1 MHINNVSAK
10 TSIKFILFF
19 ALFAGLYTAGII
31 SAYVYLSVAAEK
43 SIAGFFSWVFTTFVS
58 VSKANPEDPWFSWI
72 LFIVL
77 PAIFY
82 IGLII
87 AIVQRCAGLSELA
100 SSLNLKSVDFLP
112 DRVKFNFNRP
122 QYNFVCGYGEIKD
135 LKMLLHTVV
144 GKNKYGSYI
153 VLNEIELKFTVVK
166 DKKFSLKN
174 TPVRPMN
181 FIYKIIDY
189 GKMVNHFSYKF
200 EGAGPHRDINE
211 KIEDYLHTGVVSIL
225 TNAAEGPVKWFSVV
239 FFIIGLVFLIAFK
252 DDINYF
258 LSKDLM
264 GLLLPGLPVAAFI
277 GVSFIFDIILIVDK
291 IQEKICKGYNGR

>member
-31 SAYVYLSVAAEK
+31 SAYVYLSFDAEK
-43 SIAGFFSWVFTTFVS
+43 TIAGFFSWVLAS
-58 VSKANPEDPWFSWI
+58 LSSQESIAD
-72 LFIVL
+72 VL
-77 PAIFY
+77 LLISLPVIFY
-82 IGLII
+82 TGLII
-87 AIVQRCAGLSELA
+87 AIVQRYLGLKKLA

-122 QYNFVCGYGEIKD
+122 QYNFVCGYGEIKN
-135 LKMLLHTVV
+135 LEMILNTTLVYTKGGRM
-144 GKNKYGSYI
+144 I
-153 VLNEIELKFTVVK
+153 VLNEIELDFTVLNNK
-166 DKKFSLKN
+166 SFSLKN

-200 EGAGPHRDINE
+200 EGAGTQPDIKE
-211 KIEDYLHTGVVSIL
+211 KIEDYLQTGVEPIL
-225 TNAAEGPVKWFSVV
+225 TSTAEVYAKWFSVL

-258 LSKDLM
+258 LFKDFT

-291 IQEKICKGYNGR
+291 IQEKICRGYNER

>member
-10 TSIKFILFF
+10 TSIKFILIFT
-19 ALFAGLYTAGII
+19 LFAGLYTAGTIL
-31 SAYVYLSVAAEK
+31 AYIYLSADVQK
-43 SIAGFFSWVFTTFVS
+43 TISGFFSWALAS
-58 VSKANPEDPWFSWI
+58 LSSQESIAD
-72 LFIVL
+72 VL
-77 PAIFY
+77 LLISLPVIFY
-82 IGLII
+82 TGLII
-87 AIVQRCAGLSELA
+87 AIVQRYLGLKKLA

-122 QYNFVCGYGEIKD
+122 QYNFVCGYGEIKN
-135 LKMLLHTVV
+135 LEMILNTTLVYTKGGRM
-144 GKNKYGSYI
+144 I
-153 VLNEIELKFTVVK
+153 VLNEIELDFTVLNNK
-166 DKKFSLKN
+166 SFSLKN

-211 KIEDYLHTGVVSIL
+211 KIEDYLQTGVVSIL
-225 TNAAEGPVKWFSVV
+225 TSAAEGPVKWFSVL

-258 LSKDLM
+258 LTKDFT

-291 IQEKICKGYNGR
+291 IQEKICRGYNGR

>member
-10 TSIKFILFF
+10 TSIKFILIFT
-19 ALFAGLYTAGII
+19 LFAGLYTAGTIL
-31 SAYVYLSVAAEK
+31 AYIYLSADVQK
-43 SIAGFFSWVFTTFVS
+43 TISGFFSWALAS
-58 VSKANPEDPWFSWI
+58 LSSQESIAD
-72 LFIVL
+72 VL
-77 PAIFY
+77 LLISLPVIFY
-82 IGLII
+82 TGLII
-87 AIVQRCAGLSELA
+87 AIVQRYLGLKKLA

-122 QYNFVCGYGEIKD
+122 QYNFVCGYGEIKN
-135 LKMLLHTVV
+135 LEMILNTTLVYTKGGRM
-144 GKNKYGSYI
+144 I
-153 VLNEIELKFTVVK
+153 VLNEIELDFTVLNNK
-166 DKKFSLKN
+166 SFSLKN

-200 EGAGPHRDINE
+200 EGAGTQPDINE
-211 KIEDYLHTGVVSIL
+211 KIEDYLQTGVVSIL
-225 TNAAEGPVKWFSVV
+225 TSAAEGPVKWFSVL

-258 LSKDLM
+258 LTKDFT

>member
-10 TSIKFILFF
+10 TSIKFILIFT
-19 ALFAGLYTAGII
+19 LFAGLYTAGTIL
-31 SAYVYLSVAAEK
+31 AYIYLSADVQK
-43 SIAGFFSWVFTTFVS
+43 TISGFFSWALAS
-58 VSKANPEDPWFSWI
+58 LSSQESIAD
-72 LFIVL
+72 VL
-77 PAIFY
+77 LLISLPVIFY
-82 IGLII
+82 TGLII
-87 AIVQRCAGLSELA
+87 AIVQRYLGLKKLA

-122 QYNFVCGYGEIKD
+122 QYNFVCGYGEIKN
-135 LKMLLHTVV
+135 LEMILNTTLVYTKGGRM
-144 GKNKYGSYI
+144 I
-153 VLNEIELKFTVVK
+153 VLNEIELDFTVLNNK
-166 DKKFSLKN
+166 SFSLKN

-200 EGAGPHRDINE
+200 EGAGTQPDINE
-211 KIEDYLHTGVVSIL
+211 KIEDYLQTGVVSIL
-225 TNAAEGPVKWFSVV
+225 TSAAEGPVKWFSVL

-258 LSKDLM
+258 LTKDFT

-291 IQEKICKGYNGR
+291 IQEKICRGYNGQ

>member
-10 TSIKFILFF
+10 TSIKFILIFT
-19 ALFAGLYTAGII
+19 LFAGLYTAGTIL
-31 SAYVYLSVAAEK
+31 AYIYLSADVQK
-43 SIAGFFSWVFTTFVS
+43 TISGFFSWALAS
-58 VSKANPEDPWFSWI
+58 LSSQESIAD
-72 LFIVL
+72 VL
-77 PAIFY
+77 LLISLPVIFY
-82 IGLII
+82 TGLII
-87 AIVQRCAGLSELA
+87 AIVQRYLGLKKLA

-122 QYNFVCGYGEIKD
+122 QYNFVCGYGEIKN
-135 LKMLLHTVV
+135 LEMILNTTLVYTKGGRM
-144 GKNKYGSYI
+144 I
-153 VLNEIELKFTVVK
+153 VLNEIELDFTVLNNK
-166 DKKFSLKN
+166 SFSLKN

-200 EGAGPHRDINE
+200 EGAGTQPDINE
-211 KIEDYLHTGVVSIL
+211 KIEDYLQTGVVSIL
-225 TNAAEGPVKWFSVV
+225 TSAAEGPVKWFSVL

>member
-1 MHINNVSAK
+1 MHINNVSTK
-10 TSIKFILFF
+10 TSIKFILIFT
-19 ALFAGLYTAGII
+19 LFAGLYTAGTIL
-31 SAYVYLSVAAEK
+31 AYIYLSADVQK
-43 SIAGFFSWVFTTFVS
+43 TISGFFSWALAS
-58 VSKANPEDPWFSWI
+58 LSSQESIAD
-72 LFIVL
+72 VL
-77 PAIFY
+77 LLISLPVIFY
-82 IGLII
+82 TGLII
-87 AIVQRCAGLSELA
+87 AIVQRYLGLKKLA

-122 QYNFVCGYGEIKD
+122 QYNFVCGYGEIKN
-135 LKMLLHTVV
+135 LEMILNTTLVYTKGGRM
-144 GKNKYGSYI
+144 I
-153 VLNEIELKFTVVK
+153 VLNEIELDFTVLNNK
-166 DKKFSLKN
+166 SFSLKN

-200 EGAGPHRDINE
+200 EGAGTQPDINE
-211 KIEDYLHTGVVSIL
+211 KIEDYLQTGVVSIL
-225 TNAAEGPVKWFSVV
+225 TSAAEGPVKWFSVL

>member
-10 TSIKFILFF
+10 TSKKYIL
-19 ALFAGLYTAGII
+19 LFSLASILYTAGII
-31 SAYVYLSVAAEK
+31 LAYVYLSADVQK
-43 SIAGFFSWVFTTFVS
+43 TIFGFFSWAAMSFDALLI
-58 VSKANPEDPWFSWI
+58 ANPEEPWVSWM
-72 LFIVL
+72 LFIIL

-87 AIVQRCAGLSELA
+87 SIIERYAGLKELA

-122 QYNFVCGYGEIKD
+122 QYNFVCGYGEIKK
-135 LKMLLHTVV
+135 LEMVLNTTLVYTKGGRM
-144 GKNKYGSYI
+144 I
-153 VLNEIELKFTVVK
+153 VLNEIELDFTVLNNK
-166 DKKFSLKN
+166 SFSLKN

-200 EGAGPHRDINE
+200 EGAGTQPDIKE
-211 KIEDYLHTGVVSIL
+211 KIEDYLRTGVEPIL
-225 TNAAEGPVKWFSVV
+225 TSTAEVYAKWFSVL

-258 LSKDLM
+258 LTKDFT
-264 GLLLPGLPVAAFI
+264 GLLLPGLPIAVFI

-291 IQEKICKGYNGR
+291 IQEKICRGYNER

>member
-19 ALFAGLYTAGII
+19 TLFAGLYTAGII
-31 SAYVYLSVAAEK
+31 LAYVYLSADVQK
-43 SIAGFFSWVFTTFVS
+43 TISGFFSWALAS
-58 VSKANPEDPWFSWI
+58 LSSQESIAD
-72 LFIVL
+72 VL
-77 PAIFY
+77 LLISLPVIFY
-82 IGLII
+82 TGLII
-87 AIVQRCAGLSELA
+87 AIVQRYLGLKKLA

-122 QYNFVCGYGEIKD
+122 QYNFVCGYGEIKN
-135 LKMLLHTVV
+135 LEMILNTTLVYTKGGRM
-144 GKNKYGSYI
+144 I
-153 VLNEIELKFTVVK
+153 VLNEIELDFTVLNNK
-166 DKKFSLKN
+166 SFSLKN

-200 EGAGPHRDINE
+200 EGAGTQPDINE
-211 KIEDYLHTGVVSIL
+211 KIEDYLQTGVVSIL
-225 TNAAEGPVKWFSVV
+225 TSAAEGPVKWFSVL

-258 LSKDLM
+258 LFKDFT
-264 GLLLPGLPVAAFI
+264 GLLLPGLPIAVFM
-277 GVSFIFDIILIVDK
+277 GVSFIFDIILIADK
-291 IQEKICKGYNGR
+291 IQEKIYRGYNER

>member
-10 TSIKFILFF
+10 TSIKFILIFT
-19 ALFAGLYTAGII
+19 LFAGLYTAGTIL
-31 SAYVYLSVAAEK
+31 AYIYLSADVQK
-43 SIAGFFSWVFTTFVS
+43 TISGFFSWALAS
-58 VSKANPEDPWFSWI
+58 LSSQESIAD
-72 LFIVL
+72 VL
-77 PAIFY
+77 LLISLPVIFY
-82 IGLII
+82 TGLII
-87 AIVQRCAGLSELA
+87 AIVQRYLGLKKLA

-122 QYNFVCGYGEIKD
+122 QYNFVCGYGEIKN
-135 LKMLLHTVV
+135 LEMILNTTLVYTKGGRM
-144 GKNKYGSYI
+144 I
-153 VLNEIELKFTVVK
+153 VLNEIELDFTVLNNK
-166 DKKFSLKN
+166 SFSLKN

-200 EGAGPHRDINE
+200 EGAGTQPDINE
-211 KIEDYLHTGVVSIL
+211 KIEDYLQTGVVSIL
-225 TNAAEGPVKWFSVV
+225 TSAAEGPVKWFSVL

-258 LSKDLM
+258 LTKDLT

>member
-31 SAYVYLSVAAEK
+31 LAYIYLSADVQK
-43 SIAGFFSWVFTTFVS
+43 SISGFFSWATMSFDALLI
-58 VSKANPEDPWFSWI
+58 ANPEDPWFSWI

-77 PAIFY
+77 PVIFY
-82 IGLII
+82 TGLII
-87 AIVQRCAGLSELA
+87 AIVQRCAELKKLA

-112 DRVKFNFNRP
+112 DMVKFNFNRP

-135 LKMLLHTVV
+135 LKMVLHTVV
-144 GKNKYGSYI
+144 GQNKYGSYI
-153 VLNEIELKFTVVK
+153 ALNEIELKFTVLK
-166 DKKFSLKN
+166 DKKLSMKN

-189 GKMVNHFSYKF
+189 GRKVNNFSYKF
-200 EGAGPHRDINE
+200 GGAGIQPDIKE
-211 KIEDYLHTGVVSIL
+211 KIEDYLQTGVVSIL
-225 TNAAEGPVKWFSVV
+225 TSAAEGPVKWFSVV

-258 LSKDLM
+258 LSKDFT
-264 GLLLPGLPVAAFI
+264 GLLLPGLPVVAFI
-277 GVSFIFDIILIVDK
+277 GVSFVFDIILIVDK
-291 IQEKICKGYNGR
+291 IQEKICRGYNER

>member
-31 SAYVYLSVAAEK
+31 SAYVYLSFDAEK
-43 SIAGFFSWVFTTFVS
+43 TIAGFFSWVFATFVS

-87 AIVQRCAGLSELA
+87 AIVQRYTGLAELA
-100 SSLNLKSVDFLP
+100 SSLNIKSVDFLP

-122 QYNFVCGYGEIKD
+122 QYNFVCGYGDIKN
-135 LKMLLHTVV
+135 LKMVLHTVV

-153 VLNEIELKFTVVK
+153 ALNEIELKFTVLK

-200 EGAGPHRDINE
+200 EGAGTHPAIKE
-211 KIEDYLHTGVVSIL
+211 KIEDYLQTGVVSIL
-225 TNAAEGPVKWFSVV
+225 TSAAEGPVKWFSVV

-258 LSKDLM
+258 LSKDFT

-291 IQEKICKGYNGR
+291 IQEKFGRGYNGR

>member
-31 SAYVYLSVAAEK
+31 SAYVYLSIDAEK
-43 SIAGFFSWVFTTFVS
+43 SIAGFFSWALVTFDS

-82 IGLII
+82 ISLII
-87 AIVQRCAGLSELA
+87 AIVQRYLGLKKLA

-122 QYNFVCGYGEIKD
+122 QYNFVCGYGEIKN
-135 LKMLLHTVV
+135 LEMILNTTLVYTKGGRM
-144 GKNKYGSYI
+144 I
-153 VLNEIELKFTVVK
+153 VLNEIELDFTVLNNK
-166 DKKFSLKN
+166 SFSLKN

-200 EGAGPHRDINE
+200 EGAGPQPDIKE
-211 KIEDYLHTGVVSIL
+211 KIEDYLQTGVVSIL
-225 TNAAEGPVKWFSVV
+225 TSAAEGPVKWFSVV
-239 FFIIGLVFLIAFK
+239 FFIIGLVFLIVFK

-258 LSKDLM
+258 LSKDFT

-291 IQEKICKGYNGR
+291 IQEKICRGYNGR

>member
-19 ALFAGLYTAGII
+19 TLFAGLYTAGII
-31 SAYVYLSVAAEK
+31 LAYIYLSADVQK
-43 SIAGFFSWVFTTFVS
+43 TISGFFSWALAS
-58 VSKANPEDPWFSWI
+58 LSSQESIAD
-72 LFIVL
+72 VL
-77 PAIFY
+77 LLISLPVIFY
-82 IGLII
+82 TGLII
-87 AIVQRCAGLSELA
+87 AIVQRYLGLKKLA

-122 QYNFVCGYGEIKD
+122 QYNFVCGYGEIKN
-135 LKMLLHTVV
+135 LEMILNTTLVYTKGGRM
-144 GKNKYGSYI
+144 I
-153 VLNEIELKFTVVK
+153 VLNEIELDFTVLNNK
-166 DKKFSLKN
+166 SFSLKN

-200 EGAGPHRDINE
+200 EGAGTQPDINE
-211 KIEDYLHTGVVSIL
+211 KIEDYLQTGVVSIL
-225 TNAAEGPVKWFSVV
+225 TSAAEGPVKWFSVL

-258 LSKDLM
+258 LTKDFT